1 MAKELPIPSGF
12 RLLIKVREVSN
23 KTRGGIILTDESVE
37 VNDAKFENGLL
48 SIELEKI
55 VPEEKKPKEIKIK

>member
-23 KTRGGIILTDESVE
+23 KTRGGIILTDERST
-37 VNDAKFENGLL
+37 
-48 SIELEKI
+48 
-55 VPEEKKPKEIKIK
+55 